1 MIPPLPVLDALDT
14 TVHVVLAAH
23 EAPDVQAALP
33 SLRAV
38 LSLEE
43 QARADRYRVPDDR
56 ERYVVG
62 RGLSRLLLGQALWL
76 PPAAVAIEIEPHG
89 RPALASTHQH
99 DLGFNVSHT
108 PGLVAV
114 AISATR
120 ELGIDVEDTA
130 RAITH
135 DIPGRFF
142 SPAEVRELHTHPPST
157 QASVFFDFW
166 TLKEA
171 YIKARGLGLAIP
183 LDQFSFHL
191 APHQPPVLTLDP
203 RQPDTTSGWH
213 FHLASPTV
221 RHRLA
226 LAVRSRGTTP
236 PSIRLWWLGTASA

>member
-1 MIPPLPVLDALDT
+1 MMPALPTLDALDT
-14 TVHVVLAAH
+14 TVHVVLAVH
-23 EAPDVQAALP
+23 DAPEVIAALP

-38 LSLEE
+38 LSADEHARE
-43 QARADRYRVPDDR
+43 QRYRMPGDR
-56 ERYVVG
+56 ERFVVG
-62 RGLSRLLLGQALWL
+62 RGLARHLLGQLLALS
-76 PPAAVAIEIEPHG
+76 PSDVAFDVEPHG
-89 RPALASTHQH
+89 RPTLASAHRR

-114 AISATR
+114 AVSATR

-130 RAITH
+130 RALTH

-142 SPAEVRELHTHPPST
+142 TPAEVRELHTHPPDA
-157 QASVFFDFW
+157 QASVFFDVW

-191 APHQPPVLTLDP
+191 APPQPPVLTLDP
-203 RQPDTTSGWH
+203 RQPDTADGWQ
-213 FHLASPTV
+213 FHLASPTT

-226 LAVRSRGTTP
+226 LAVRGHRATTLTVRCWWFGAP
-236 PSIRLWWLGTASA
+236 PA